1 MLTRGCCSGKMNES
15 RADES
20 RTSSDNS
27 TWSEGS
33 VAQPGSVRFQGDST
47 SAANGERVSSEV
59 SSLLTRSC
67 CSGKTNESGVPVEVE
82 SATESATVT
91 EAEDVGRGAEADA
104 TGVGR
109 PATRFANFR
118 FLTNWFRML

>member
-1 MLTRGCCSGKMNES
+1 M
-15 RADES
+15 
-20 RTSSDNS
+20 
-27 TWSEGS
+27 
-33 VAQPGSVRFQGDST
+33 
-47 SAANGERVSSEV
+47 
-59 SSLLTRSC
+59 
-67 CSGKTNESGVPVEVE
+67 NESGVPVEVE

-104 TGVGR
+104 MGVGR